1 MTTLRQ
7 QGLLSPTPGCQSVRP
22 VKIKDWAF
30 EYTGVLDAI
39 LCVLWL
45 LSVLLVQ
52 QCVCMQQPGF
62 PGHCI
67 RKMLC

>member
-1 MTTLRQ
+1 MTTLLR

-22 VKIKDWAF
+22 LKIKDWAF
-30 EYTGVLDAI
+30 EDTGVLDAF
-39 LCVLWL
+39 
-45 LSVLLVQ
+45 SVFCGMHTQ